1 MKYKVGDKVRV
12 RDDLITYKE
21 YNGYCVVPKM
31 LDTCN
36 KYVTI
41 SQVNIAEPYSWYDI
55 AENNFVYTEEMF
67 EKPILAVN
75 YDGSLNLDA
84 KEDLINNPK
93 HYTTG
98 GIETIDFIEAKNL
111 NFRLANAV
119 KYLTRAE
126 HKGSKLS
133 DLKKAI
139 WYIQREIDKSE
150 SVE

>member
-1 MKYKVGDKVRV
+1 MKYKYKVGDKVRV
-12 RDDLITYKE
+12 RDDL
-21 YNGYCVVPKM
+21 V
-31 LDTCN
+31 LN
-36 KYVTI
+36 KIYGK
-41 SQVNIAEPYSWYDI
+41 D
-55 AENNFVYTEEMF
+55 NFVEAMADTLGQVVEIQRAVDGKYFIKGSNYNYTEEMF

>member
-12 RDDLITYKE
+12 KSDLQVGETYGSNTFIESMANHFGQGAIITE
-21 YNGYCVVPKM
+21 IDEGNGYM
-31 LDTCN
+31 LDIDEACR
-36 KYVTI
+36 
-41 SQVNIAEPYSWYDI
+41 
-55 AENNFVYTEEMF
+55 YTEEML

-150 SVE
+150 SAE

>member
-12 RDDLITYKE
+12 RNDLVTHHLYGMYHFAPSMEINLGRHLVIVGKAE
-21 YNGYCVVPKM
+21 DGYII
-31 LDTCN
+31 DGTN
-36 KYVTI
+36 
-41 SQVNIAEPYSWYDI
+41 DI
-55 AENNFVYTEEMF
+55 YTEEMLEPF
-67 EKPILAVN
+67 MMAID
-75 YDGSLNLDA
+75 YSGSSVHEAATDT
-84 KEDLINNPK
+84 KEDLINKPK

-150 SVE
+150 TK